1 MPNKYKSK
9 RSGKVVEAY
18 FYDPAPEKEEVFGVK
33 AWPDGNFTPFNG
45 SLGYLESV
53 TGIKTHVWR
62 GGVILLEE
70 DGIKRYMNE
79 ESFDRNYEQVGQ
91 ATKSKSKAK
100 TSKGQVG
107 QQTEQ
112 QVDTGADDKA
122 TQTQVDTTD
131 NQTATA
137 TDKGEQN
144 E

>member
-45 SLGYLESV
+45 SLGYLESA

-79 ESFDRNYEQVGQ
+79 ESFDRNYEQINNQVRQ

-100 TSKGQVG
+100 TSREQVG

-112 QVDTGADDKA
+112 QPDTGADDKA
-122 TQTQVDTTD
+122 TQTQVDTDT
-131 NQTATA
+131 